1 MFPDVVKFLFFQN
14 ATFIIHYSQFT
25 VYYIQSTFPRR
36 DMLELLITMQR
47 LMVALVRMG
56 PIC

>member
-14 ATFIIHYSQFT
+14 ATCIIHYSQFT
-25 VYYIQSTFPRR
+25 VYYIQSTFSRR

-47 LMVALVRMG
+47 LMVALVRLG